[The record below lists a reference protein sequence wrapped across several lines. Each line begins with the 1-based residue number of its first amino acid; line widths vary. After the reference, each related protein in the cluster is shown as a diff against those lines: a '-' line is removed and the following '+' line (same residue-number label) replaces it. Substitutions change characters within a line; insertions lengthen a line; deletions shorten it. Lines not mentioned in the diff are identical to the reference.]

1 MTEQQIYNRLN
12 RCYLNCMVDNKEQVM
27 TDEWY
32 GTDDPKDWQWYRPS
46 DNKRYRLVLN
56 PDKTIDCYESNYEKD
71 GIYAFIKVR
80 IFNSKDYMYEP
91 VPELNSDVDDEME
104 I

>member
-32 GTDDPKDWQWYRPS
+32 GTEDPKDWQWHRPS
-46 DNKRYRLVLN
+46 DDKRYRLVLN
-56 PDKTIDCYESNYEKD
+56 PDKTITCYESKSETE
-71 GIYAFIKVR
+71 AFYKVR
-80 IFNSKDYMYEP
+80 IFSSNEYMHEP
-91 VPELNSDVDDEME
+91 NPELANDLDDDLEL
-104 I
+104 